1 MKTPLLA
8 LALWSLLLRLGLTF
22 WPSSVSQNC
31 HNGSYEISVLMM
43 NNSAFPESLDNLKA
57 VVNEGVN
64 IVRQRLLEAGKTM
77 VTAFFSSFLAP
88 LGSEHC
94 YVKTLCSLLDHP
106 TFSVGLSHSFF
117 LFEGNRASVRRVL
130 GPNSMSSVMVHS
142 VLRMALTQRMP
153 GVHSSWNAPDKT
165 GFISQYQ
172 GGIVVPSAASP
183 KQDLVWTWDFT
194 GFPVLK
200 MNEVKFHTDAAS
212 FSGIFNP
219 SIHSLHL

>member
-1 MKTPLLA
+1 MGKSGQRDPAPGCVAGAPASLKAQSEASEHEEYGSDVREVMKTPLLA
-8 LALWSLLLRLGLTF
+8 LALWSLLLQLGLTF

-77 VTAFFSSFLAP
+77 VTEFFSSFLAP

-153 GVHSSWNAPDKT
+153 GVHSS
-165 GFISQYQ
+165 
-172 GGIVVPSAASP
+172 
-183 KQDLVWTWDFT
+183 
-194 GFPVLK
+194 
-200 MNEVKFHTDAAS
+200 
-212 FSGIFNP
+212 
-219 SIHSLHL
+219 